1 MSSTRQNKV
10 ARLIQKD
17 LSTVF
22 MEMTREK
29 FQGKMVT
36 VTVVRVTPDFSF
48 ANVFLSI
55 FPSKDI
61 EETLQLIKDEAKTIR
76 YKVAQKVK
84 NQLRQMPELR
94 FYIDDSLEYADKI
107 DKLLEE

>member
-17 LSTVF
+17 LSIIF
-22 MEMTREK
+22 MEMSREK

-36 VTVVRVTPDFSF
+36 VTVVRVTPDFSY
-48 ANVFLSI
+48 ANVYLSI

-61 EETLQLIKDEAKTIR
+61 EEIMQLIQDESKTIR
-76 YKVAQKVK
+76 YKVAQKVR
-84 NQLRQMPELR
+84 NQLRQMPELK
-94 FYIDDSLEYADKI
+94 FYIDDSLEYAKKI
-107 DKLLEE
+107 DKLLDN